1 MCIDISFF
9 NIMDVHDNIMDVV
22 TLIMV
27 QVQSIRLDTIY
38 LICLLKF
45 TISYCSSLKH
55 SKQKHKLLHSTQIED
70 SHCARKQEAKMKQ
83 YKILTA

>member
-27 QVQSIRLDTIY
+27 QVLSIRLDTIY

-45 TISYCSSLKH
+45 TISDCSLLKH
-55 SKQKHKLLHSTQIED
+55 SKQKHKLLHTTQIED
-70 SHCARKQEAKMKQ
+70 DARKQEAKMKQ
-83 YKILTA
+83 TKS

>member
-27 QVQSIRLDTIY
+27 QSIRLDTIY

-45 TISYCSSLKH
+45 TISDCSLLKH
-55 SKQKHKLLHSTQIED
+55 SNRNTNYYIPHRLKTMQENKKL
-70 SHCARKQEAKMKQ
+70 K
-83 YKILTA
+83 

>member
-45 TISYCSSLKH
+45 TIYLNILNRNTNYYIPHRLKTMQEN
-55 SKQKHKLLHSTQIED
+55 KKL
-70 SHCARKQEAKMKQ
+70 K
-83 YKILTA
+83 

>member
-45 TISYCSSLKH
+45 TISDCSFLKH
-55 SKQKHKLLHSTQIED
+55 SKQKHKLLHTTQIED
-70 SHCARKQEAKMKQ
+70 NARKQEAKMKQ
-83 YKILTA
+83 TKS

>member
-1 MCIDISFF
+1 
-9 NIMDVHDNIMDVV
+9 MDVHDNIMDVV

-45 TISYCSSLKH
+45 TISDCSLLSKH
-55 SKQKHKLLHSTQIED
+55 SKQKHKLLHTTQIED
-70 SHCARKQEAKMKQ
+70 NARKQEAKMKQ
-83 YKILTA
+83 TKS

>member
-27 QVQSIRLDTIY
+27 QSIRLDTIY

-45 TISYCSSLKH
+45 TISDCS
-55 SKQKHKLLHSTQIED
+55 
-70 SHCARKQEAKMKQ
+70 
-83 YKILTA
+83 

>member
-45 TISYCSSLKH
+45 TILDCSLLKH
-55 SKQKHKLLHSTQIED
+55 SKQKHKLYIPHRLKTM
-70 SHCARKQEAKMKQ
+70 QENKKL
-83 YKILTA
+83 K

>member
-45 TISYCSSLKH
+45 TIRIAVYLNILNRNTNYYIPHRLKTMQEN
-55 SKQKHKLLHSTQIED
+55 KKL
-70 SHCARKQEAKMKQ
+70 K
-83 YKILTA
+83 

>member
-38 LICLLKF
+38 LMSAEVYDFGLQF
-45 TISYCSSLKH
+45 T
-55 SKQKHKLLHSTQIED
+55 
-70 SHCARKQEAKMKQ
+70 
-83 YKILTA
+83 

>member
-38 LICLLKF
+38 LMSAEVYDFGLQL
-45 TISYCSSLKH
+45 LKH
-55 SKQKHKLLHSTQIED
+55 SKQKHKLLHTTQIED
-70 SHCARKQEAKMKQ
+70 NSRKQEA
-83 YKILTA
+83 

>member
-45 TISYCSSLKH
+45 TISDCSLLKH
-55 SKQKHKLLHSTQIED
+55 SK
-70 SHCARKQEAKMKQ
+70 
-83 YKILTA
+83 

>member
-9 NIMDVHDNIMDVV
+9 NIMDIHDNIMDDHVV

-45 TISYCSSLKH
+45 TISDCSLLKH
-55 SKQKHKLLHSTQIED
+55 SKQKHKLLHTTQIED
-70 SHCARKQEAKMKQ
+70 NARKQEAKMKQ
-83 YKILTA
+83 TKS